1 MQPIVVP
8 QMATFLKVAANE
20 EPIDQPL
27 YHIQSYAAAGTTLS
41 YTFFNTAVGGATNG
55 FSDTNMDSASVLSAG
70 KRFAIFG
77 IAVAFFP
84 GAATA
89 VEQGTTAN
97 LIPANAANDAKAV
110 LEGIANLQL
119 TILDKPYYQIAPLAY
134 LPSGFGAFVSATS
147 VANAQQTAANASI
160 VSGYANNGVPFC
172 SAARRLRVPIPIPQ
186 QVRFSVTITLA
197 ATIAVSTASRIGVFL
212 DGVLIRA
219 MQ

>member
-8 QMATFLKVAANE
+8 QMAQFLKVGASE

-27 YHIQSYAAAGTTLS
+27 YHIQSYATGGGTS
-41 YTFFNTAVGGATNG
+41 FTFFNTSVGSATNG
-55 FSDTNMDSASVLSAG
+55 FSDTNMDSSSVLSAG
-70 KRFAIFG
+70 KRFAVFG

-97 LIPANAANDAKAV
+97 LVPANAANDAKSV
-110 LEGIANLQL
+110 LEGIGNFQL
-119 TILDKPYYQIAPLAY
+119 SILDKPYFQTAPLAY
-134 LPSGFGAFVSATS
+134 LPAGFGAFVSSTA
-147 VANAQQTAANASI
+147 VANAQQTAANASFI
-160 VSGYANNGVPFC
+160 SGYANNGVPMC

-186 QVRFSVTITLA
+186 QVRFSVTVTFNSAIT
-197 ATIAVSTASRIGVFL
+197 VSTASRIGVFL

>member
-8 QMATFLKVAANE
+8 QMAKFLSVGANE
-20 EPIDQPL
+20 EAVDQPL

-41 YTFFNTAVGGATNG
+41 YTFFNTAVGSATNG

-70 KRFAIFG
+70 KRFAVFG

-89 VEQGTTAN
+89 VTQGTTAN
-97 LIPANAANDAKAV
+97 IVPANAANDAKLV
-110 LEGIANLQL
+110 LDGIANLQL
-119 TILDKPYYQIAPLAY
+119 TILDKPYYQIAPLSYA
-134 LPSGFGAFVSATS
+134 PAGFGTFVPSAS
-147 VANAQQTAANASI
+147 VANNQQTAANASF
-160 VSGYANNGVPFC
+160 VAGYANNGVPFVG
-172 SAARRLRVPIPIPQ
+172 AARRLRVPIPIPQ

-197 ATIAVSTASRIGVFL
+197 ATTAISTNSRIGVFM

-219 MQ
+219 VQ

>member
-8 QMATFLKVAANE
+8 QMAQFLKVGASE

-27 YHIQSYAAAGTTLS
+27 YHIQSYATGGATS
-41 YTFFNTAVGGATNG
+41 FTFFNTAVGAATNG

-77 IAVAFFP
+77 IALAFFP

-89 VEQGTTAN
+89 VTQATTAN
-97 LIPANAANDAKAV
+97 IIPNNAANDAKSV
-110 LEGIANLQL
+110 LEGIGNIQL
-119 TILDKPYYQIAPLAY
+119 SILDKPYYQIAPLAY
-134 LPSGFGAFVSATS
+134 LPAGFGAFVSSAS
-147 VANAQQTAANASI
+147 VANNQQTAANSSFIA
-160 VSGYANNGVPFC
+160 GYANNGLPFC
-172 SAARRLRVPIPIPQ
+172 GAARRLRVPIPIPQ
-186 QVRFSVTITLA
+186 QVRFSVTVTFNSAIT
-197 ATIAVSTASRIGVFL
+197 VSTASRIGCFL

>member
-8 QMATFLKVAANE
+8 QMAQFLKVSANE
-20 EPIDQPL
+20 EPVDQPL
-27 YHIQSYAAAGTTLS
+27 YHIQSYAAAGTTLQ
-41 YTFFNTAVGGATNG
+41 YTFFNTAVGSATNG

-89 VEQGTTAN
+89 VTQGTTAN
-97 LIPANAANDAKAV
+97 IVPANAANDAKVV

-119 TILDKPYYQIAPLAY
+119 TVLDKPYYQIAPLAY
-134 LPSGFGAFVSATS
+134 LPAGFGAYVSATS
-147 VANAQQTAANASI
+147 VANAQQTAANASF
-160 VSGYANNGVPFC
+160 VSGYANNGVPFV
-172 SAARRLRVPIPIPQ
+172 AASRRLRVPIPIPQ
-186 QVRFSVTITLA
+186 QVRFGVTINLQS
-197 ATIAVSTASRIGVFL
+197 TIAISTASRIGVFL

>member
-8 QMATFLKVAANE
+8 QMAQFLKVGSSE

-27 YHIQSYAAAGTTLS
+27 YHIQSYATGGATS
-41 YTFFNTAVGGATNG
+41 FTFFNTAVGGATNG

-89 VEQGTTAN
+89 VTQGTTAN
-97 LIPANAANDAKAV
+97 IVPANAANDAKSV
-110 LEGIANLQL
+110 LEGIGNVQL
-119 TILDKPYYQIAPLAY
+119 SILDKPYYQIAPLAY
-134 LPSGFGAFVSATS
+134 LPSGFGAYVSSAS
-147 VANAQQTAANASI
+147 VANAQQTAANASFI
-160 VSGYANNGVPFC
+160 AGYANNGLPFC
-172 SAARRLRVPIPIPQ
+172 GAARRLRVPIPIPQ
-186 QVRFSVTITLA
+186 QVRFSVTITFNSA
-197 ATIAVSTASRIGVFL
+197 ITVSTASRIGCFL

>member
-8 QMATFLKVAANE
+8 QMAAFLKVSANE
-20 EPIDQPL
+20 EPLDQPL
-27 YHIQSYAAAGTTLS
+27 YHIQSYAAVGATS
-41 YTFFNTAVGGATNG
+41 FTFFNVAVGSATNG
-55 FSDTNMDSASVLSAG
+55 FSDTNMDASSVLSAG

-77 IAVAFFP
+77 IALAFFP

-89 VEQGTTAN
+89 VTQGTTAN

-110 LEGIANLQL
+110 LEGIANVQL

-134 LPSGFGAFVSATS
+134 LPSGFGAFVSSTA
-147 VANAQQTAANASI
+147 VANAQQTAANASFI
-160 VSGYANNGVPFC
+160 SGYANNGLPFC
-172 SAARRLRVPIPIPQ
+172 GAARRLRVPIPIPQ
-186 QVRFSVTITLA
+186 QVRFGVTLTFNTA
-197 ATIAVSTASRIGVFL
+197 VAVSTASRIGCFL